1 MHDVAMIFA
10 LFDIFHFEVNSMFI
24 AALLAIIGYSI
35 NNSIVTF
42 DRIRENLRKNKEKLT
57 QEKLMDIC
65 NKSIGETFT
74 RSIYTSITT
83 LIPVVAL
90 IVLGSREIF
99 TFNTAMLIGLITG
112 TYSSLLIAPA
122 LFMDIEKHSL
132 GKPQKKKKV
141 YRDDVEEKMVKG
153 VNC

>member
-1 MHDVAMIFA
+1 MIDLIKDIAPATSDFVETNNDVSMNIINAMRGK
-10 LFDIFHFEVNSMFI
+10 V
-24 AALLAIIGYSI
+24 
-35 NNSIVTF
+35 
-42 DRIRENLRKNKEKLT
+42 T
-57 QEKLMDIC
+57 QEKFMDIC

>member
-1 MHDVAMIFA
+1 
-10 LFDIFHFEVNSMFI
+10 
-24 AALLAIIGYSI
+24 
-35 NNSIVTF
+35 
-42 DRIRENLRKNKEKLT
+42 
-57 QEKLMDIC
+57 MDIC

-90 IVLGSREIF
+90 IVLGSKEIF

-132 GKPQKKKKV
+132 EKPQKKKKV